1 MCASASAARSWMR
14 ASRSVSRK
22 LIAVLFRGRCMDE
35 AVAASRSNRTPG
47 GRSDRA
53 FGAREAGCAAILG
66 EDGSLRL
73 GCPYCIAEVG
83 EGEM

>member
-1 MCASASAARSWMR
+1 
-14 ASRSVSRK
+14 
-22 LIAVLFRGRCMDE
+22 MDE
-35 AVAASRSNRTPG
+35 AVAVSRSNRTPG

>member
-1 MCASASAARSWMR
+1 
-14 ASRSVSRK
+14 
-22 LIAVLFRGRCMDE
+22 MDE

-47 GRSDRA
+47 GGLTAHSRT
-53 FGAREAGCAAILG
+53 REAGMRDILG

-83 EGEM
+83 AGEM